1 MLVLTVRTD
10 SPEAEL
16 GLYDGQK
23 QLAYHTWQAHR
34 ELSKVIHH
42 QIEDLLRDK
51 GKSWKDLQGIVA
63 FSGPG
68 SFTGL
73 RIGLTVVNAIGYA
86 EGIPVVAGGG
96 ESWIAQGI
104 ERLQKG
110 DHDAL
115 ALPEYGRGAHI
126 TTQKK

>member
-1 MLVLTVRTD
+1 MIILTVKTD
-10 SPEAEL
+10 NPEAEL

-23 QLAYHTWQAHR
+23 QLNYITWHAHR

-42 QIEDLLRDK
+42 KIEELLEK
-51 GKSWKDLQGIVA
+51 CGKDWSDIDGIIA
-63 FSGPG
+63 FAGPG

-73 RIGLTVVNAIGYA
+73 RIGLTVVNAVGYA
-86 EGIPVVAGGG
+86 QGIPVVAQVG
-96 ESWIAQGI
+96 EGWLMQGVD
-104 ERLQKG
+104 RLQKG
-110 DHDAL
+110 ERDAL